1 LIPRLV
7 TAALAALAP
16 LVLAPAALAQAPAA
30 QRFPV
35 KPVRVIVAFGAGGI
49 ADTIARS
56 VGQKLSDRWGQ
67 PVVIENRGGAG
78 GTVGAK
84 AVSAAAPDG
93 YTLLVHTAAASV
105 NVSLSKEAPDPL
117 VDLTP
122 VAVTASTPTIF
133 IVHRSSQAKGLLDY
147 AKTTREGKF
156 TYGTAGVGTTE
167 HLTAEFVFRAGA
179 GLDPVHV
186 PFQGGQA
193 PVNAVF
199 AQQVDMA
206 STTVPTAFSLIRNGS
221 VRVLAV
227 ATHKRVPSLPDVPTL
242 AEAGFRDFDNRSWIA
257 FFAPPKTPPAIVQAL
272 NTEINAAMTAQDVRD
287 RLSGIG
293 MDVQT
298 SGVAEF
304 TDFLKTE
311 VAKWA
316 QVVKT
321 TGIGAN

>member
-1 LIPRLV
+1 MPRRLL
-7 TAALAALAP
+7 ALAALSIFAS
-16 LVLAPAALAQAPAA
+16 LACAQGPAAA
-30 QRFPV
+30 RFPV

-56 VGQKLSDRWGQ
+56 VGQKLSEKWGQ
-67 PVVIENRGGAG
+67 PVVVENRGGAG

-84 AVSAAAPDG
+84 AVSAAPPDG
-93 YTLLVHTAAASV
+93 YTLLVHTAAVAV
-105 NVSLSKEAPDPL
+105 NVSLSREAPDPL
-117 VDLTP
+117 ADLTP
-122 VAVTASTPTIF
+122 VALTASTPTIF
-133 IVHRSSQAKGLLDY
+133 IVHRSATAKSLMEY
-147 AKTTREGKF
+147 ARTTREGRF

-167 HLTAEFVFRAGA
+167 HLTADFVFRAGA
-179 GLDPVHV
+179 GLDPVHI
-186 PFQGGQA
+186 PFTGGQA

-206 STTVPTAFSLIRNGS
+206 STTVPTAFALIRNGS

-242 AEAGFRDFDNRSWIA
+242 AESGFRDFDNRSWIA
-257 FFAPPKTPPAIVQAL
+257 FFAPPRTPAPIVQAL
-272 NTEINAAMTAQDVRD
+272 NAEINAAMGASDVRD

-293 MDVQT
+293 MDIQT
-298 SGVAEF
+298 ASVAEF
-304 TDFLKTE
+304 TDYLRTE

-321 TGIGAN
+321 TGISAQ